1 MESSKIECTG
11 NAQCNLL
18 SVTENNEENTDS
30 VLTFQFLSQF
40 FLICVSDKIGKEF
53 IARQIP
59 ILYSRLDQSK
69 FFIVCT
75 PLGGFTPLLVM
86 TVTETESDG
95 ISKILQLSPEQK
107 VKRNIEWGQLFW

>member
-40 FLICVSDKIGKEF
+40 FLICVSDKIGRVHCK
-53 IARQIP
+53 ANP
-59 ILYSRLDQSK
+59 N
-69 FFIVCT
+69 T
-75 PLGGFTPLLVM
+75 
-86 TVTETESDG
+86 
-95 ISKILQLSPEQK
+95 LQQAGPK
-107 VKRNIEWGQLFW
+107 